1 MPRFYLKRI
10 KGVHGTVELNK
21 KYMKKI
27 LSLLVVLFS
36 TWSGNVAFAQFYD
49 DEDEILFYQCVLLNG
64 KVNDPSTNNNSYV
77 FNFDGNKATTF
88 GFNTTLKIKS
98 NLKNNN
104 NYYEGKVFDVKFDVK
119 YRSDLSSSSW
129 IVYSRYQ
136 TGYVGSWTSYWYFS
150 RDRKTMIYK
159 ESSSNNEW
167 TYKLVEKSYYV
178 EEGRRRSNL
187 NDEKIYE

>member
-1 MPRFYLKRI
+1 M
-10 KGVHGTVELNK
+10 
-21 KYMKKI
+21 
-27 LSLLVVLFS
+27 VLFS

-64 KVNDPSTNNNSYV
+64 QVNDSSTNSCSYV

-88 GFNTTLKIKS
+88 DDDGTLDIKS

-129 IVYSRYQ
+129 IVYSRYE
-136 TGYVGSWTSYWYFS
+136 TGIGYFGPWTSYWYFS

-159 ESSSNNEW
+159 DSHNEW

>member
-1 MPRFYLKRI
+1 
-10 KGVHGTVELNK
+10 
-21 KYMKKI
+21 MKKI

-49 DEDEILFYQCVLLNG
+49 DEDEILFYHCVFMNG
-64 KVNDPSTNNNSYV
+64 EVNDYVSVDDHSYV

-88 GFNTTLKIKS
+88 GINTTARIKR
-98 NLKNNN
+98 NLKNNI
-104 NYYEGKVFDVKFDVK
+104 NYYEGKVFDEKFDVK

-129 IVYSRYQ
+129 IVYSRYESYY
-136 TGYVGSWTSYWYFS
+136 TSWTSYWFFS

-159 ESSSNNEW
+159 DSYNEY

-187 NDEKIYE
+187 NNEKIYE

>member
-1 MPRFYLKRI
+1 
-10 KGVHGTVELNK
+10 
-21 KYMKKI
+21 MKKI

-64 KVNDPSTNNNSYV
+64 EVNDVSTHNLSCV

-88 GFNTTLKIKS
+88 GHNTTGDIKR

-104 NYYEGKVFDVKFDVK
+104 NYYEGKVFDATFDVK
-119 YRSDLSSSSW
+119 YRPDLSSSSW

-136 TGYVGSWTSYWYFS
+136 TSYYTGPWTSYWYFS
-150 RDRKTMIYK
+150 RDRKTMILK
-159 ESSSNNEW
+159 DSGINNEW
-167 TYKLVEKSYYV
+167 TYKLVEKSYYI

>member
-1 MPRFYLKRI
+1 
-10 KGVHGTVELNK
+10 
-21 KYMKKI
+21 MKKI

-64 KVNDPSTNNNSYV
+64 KVNDVSTNNNSYV
-77 FNFDGNKATTF
+77 FNFDGDKATTF

-129 IVYSRYQ
+129 IVYSRYEI
-136 TGYVGSWTSYWYFS
+136 GYVGSWTSYWYFS

-159 ESSSNNEW
+159 ESSNDNEW

>member
-1 MPRFYLKRI
+1 
-10 KGVHGTVELNK
+10 
-21 KYMKKI
+21 MKKI

-64 KVNDPSTNNNSYV
+64 EVNASTNNNSYV

-88 GFNTTLKIKS
+88 GHNITDDIKR

-104 NYYEGKVFDVKFDVK
+104 NYYEGKVFDATFDVK
-119 YRSDLSSSSW
+119 YRPDLSSSSW

-136 TGYVGSWTSYWYFS
+136 TSYYIGPWTSYWYFS
-150 RDRKTMIYK
+150 RDRKTMIRK
-159 ESSSNNEW
+159 ESGTNDEW